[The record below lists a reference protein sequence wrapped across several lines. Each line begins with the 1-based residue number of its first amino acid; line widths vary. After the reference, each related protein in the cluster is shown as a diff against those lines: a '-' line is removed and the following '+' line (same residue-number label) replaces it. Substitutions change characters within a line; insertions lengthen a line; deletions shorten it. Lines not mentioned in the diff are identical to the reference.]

1 MARSQTFWTPPGGHR
16 VMPWKNGLGETL
28 EVARSPEGQSL
39 DSFDWRVSVA
49 PVVSDGAFSVFPG
62 IERTIAVIEGAG
74 MELELAGGGEQA
86 LKPGLPFTYDGG
98 TAIAGRLIDGPVRDF
113 NVMARRGKFAG
124 TLILAEGAVA
134 LSGGPGVTLV
144 AYGLTGAWTATLDDE
159 TGHLQSGASLRSAA
173 GMVRLEPASSEARAA
188 IAILRQV

>member
-1 MARSQTFWTPPGGHR
+1 MTTPLTVWTPAGAHR

-28 EVARSPEGQSL
+28 EVARSPDGRTL

-49 PVVSDGAFSVFPG
+49 PVVADGAFSVFPG

-74 MELELAGGGEQA
+74 MELALADGGKHT

-98 TAIAGRLIDGPVRDF
+98 MAIDGRLIDGPVWDF
-113 NVMARRGKFAG
+113 NVMARRGTFSG
-124 TLILAEGAVA
+124 SLILAEGTIA

-144 AYGLTGAWTATLDDE
+144 VYALSGAWNAVLDSE
-159 TGHLQSGASLRSAA
+159 TGSLQSGASVRTTA
-173 GMVRLEPASSEARAA
+173 GMVRLAPAVREARAA
-188 IAILRQV
+188 IAVLRQI